1 MIKKIILSVLL
12 LKLFISLSVHAN
24 TLKEI
29 NISGNDRI
37 PDETI
42 SMFSGVKLNDKIN
55 DFKID

>member
-12 LKLFISLSVHAN
+12 FNLFINLTVHAN
-24 TLKEI
+24 ILNKIT
-29 NISGNDRI
+29 ISGNDRI